1 MPRDGSGVYSTPPG
15 THGTP
20 NTTILSANYNSNVD
34 DVATDLNTPRPIVAG
49 GTGATTAASALTAIG
64 AVAKAGDTMTGDLTI
79 AHAGWPR
86 CIFNVTDTVTGG
98 EIDGRRNGSA
108 RWSVLLL
115 DGTAESGSNAG
126 SDFWILRYSDA
137 GVQIDAPL
145 FIKRSNGAV
154 NVANSLAVA
163 TAGSITGLGEMLAVS
178 ANGPSKVGISIQ
190 YVDHGMILI
199 GTANPTYPM
208 LFYQGT
214 NANMVGSV
222 VCTPTATAYN
232 TASDVRL
239 KEDLKSF
246 DAGRIVDETEV
257 YNFKWKSS
265 GERSYGVSAQQ
276 AQEVYPEAVTYI
288 ADQDWFGIDYSRYVP
303 VLLQELKALRARVAA
318 LEGGF
323 SGKPA

>member
-34 DVATDLNTPRPIVAG
+34 DVAADLNTPRPIVAG
-49 GTGATTAASALTAIG
+49 GTGATTAAGACTAIG
-64 AVAKAGDTMTGDLTI
+64 AVAKAGDTMSGDLTI

-86 CIFNVTDTVTGG
+86 CIFNVTDTATGA

-190 YVDHGMILI
+190 YVDHGMILNWN
-199 GTANPTYPM
+199 GQPD
-208 LFYQGT
+208 L
-214 NANMVGSV
+214 
-222 VCTPTATAYN
+222 
-232 TASDVRL
+232 SDAIL
-239 KEDLKSF
+239 PGHECQY
-246 DAGRIVDETEV
+246 GR
-257 YNFKWKSS
+257 
-265 GERSYGVSAQQ
+265 ERCLHSDSN
-276 AQEVYPEAVTYI
+276 
-288 ADQDWFGIDYSRYVP
+288 GIQYS
-303 VLLQELKALRARVAA
+303 LRCAI
-318 LEGGF
+318 EGRPQVFRRRPDRGRNR
-323 SGKPA
+323 SL